1 MSKSTGRKKKK
12 QQASREEVL
21 ALSEMAWQALM
32 REREQFKEKFGRDWQ
47 PDDPI
52 IFDPDSD
59 VPQFY
64 PEDRM
69 RQELMEI
76 MRKAGTPP
84 EIIYA
89 HKKTDLLLAEGV
101 EVPEDRRR
109 EWDDAIAE
117 YFELE
122 RKAKE
127 GKTLS

>member
-1 MSKSTGRKKKK
+1 
-12 QQASREEVL
+12 
-21 ALSEMAWQALM
+21 MAWEALNTE
-32 REREQFKEKFGRDWQ
+32 RERFKEKFGRDWQ

-59 VPQFY
+59 VPKFY

-69 RQELMEI
+69 RREVIEI
-76 MRKAGTPP
+76 LRKAGMPP

-101 EVPEDRRR
+101 EVPEDRRK

-127 GKTLS
+127 AKT